1 MNTRTERLQ
10 PDVPAPKKES
20 LGRAF
25 WYLWTGTCLN
35 RVGQLLPAFFT
46 IYLVHK
52 NLATVE
58 TAGWIIGA
66 QGAGSIVAAL
76 LGGVLSIRFGSRRT
90 IIYSQLTTALFAG
103 ALSLSMPVWG
113 LAIVAFLAGCT
124 TTIHRPAGTALVA
137 QTVPASQ
144 RARAYGLLYWASNIG
159 VSAAPTLVGAVMELA
174 PQLMFVLNAATSV
187 AYALIA
193 TRMPESSFRHDDT
206 SSPLEKSWRQS
217 IKKAVAPFVQLPIA
231 PFIFLNFLLSA
242 VYLQCRSAL
251 PVDMADHGLSSSA
264 VGLALSVNGI
274 LVVVLQPFASHFTG
288 SSRLLLKFIIA
299 STVIGL
305 GFFLHGFWNSQLGYV
320 CSIAVW
326 TLGEVVLA
334 PLGSSLI
341 ATWASVEEQGTHQA
355 AYFFAWNLGVAVS
368 APVGLWG
375 LENLGSTMFWSC
387 TCALAL
393 IVALGH
399 IVLANFYPYGEADA

>member
-1 MNTRTERLQ
+1 MSTRTERLN
-10 PDVPAPKKES
+10 PHVPAPKKES
-20 LGRAF
+20 LGRAY

-46 IYLVHK
+46 IYLVHE

-76 LGGVLSIRFGSRRT
+76 LGGVLSMRFGSRRT

-113 LAIVAFLAGCT
+113 LAFIAFLAGCT

-137 QTVPASQ
+137 HTVPASQ

-159 VSAAPTLVGAVMELA
+159 VSAAPLLAGGVMELA
-174 PQLMFVLNAATSV
+174 PQLMFALNAATSIS
-187 AYALIA
+187 YALIA
-193 TRMPESSFRHDDT
+193 TRIPESSFQSDDT
-206 SSPLEKSWRQS
+206 GPHKKSWRHS
-217 IKKAVAPFVQLPIA
+217 VKKAVTPFVQLPIA
-231 PFIFLNFLLSA
+231 PFIFLNFLLAA

-251 PVDMADHGLSSSA
+251 PVDMADHGLSAST

-274 LVVVLQPFASHFTG
+274 LVVVLQPFASHFAG
-288 SSRLLLKFIIA
+288 SSRLLPKFITA
-299 STVIGL
+299 SVVIGL
-305 GFFLHGFWNSQLGYV
+305 GFFLHGFWTSQIGYI

-341 ATWASVEEQGTHQA
+341 AIWAGAEEQATHQA

-375 LENLGSTMFWSC
+375 LEYLGSTIFWSC
-387 TCALAL
+387 TGALAL

-399 IVLANFYPYGEADA
+399 IVLANFYPYGEPDA